1 MKTLIDKIRKLTM
14 REKKLVWAMK
24 RINGVSAV
32 FIDADWVAKQKH
44 GGKK

>member
-1 MKTLIDKIRKLTM
+1 MKKLIDKIRRLAK

-32 FIDADWVAKQKH
+32 FIDGDWVASQKK